1 MWCMSFSESGVSGV
15 GAVLD
20 EFLGGGRGQGDG
32 VSFWGNRPQA
42 ARQSANQAHLE
53 GTVSPA
59 SGMVGLRRSGKTAA
73 P

>member
-1 MWCMSFSESGVSGV
+1 MSFSESGVSGV

-32 VSFWGNRPQA
+32 LSLWGDGPQA
-42 ARQSANQAHLE
+42 ARRTANQARLE

-59 SGMVGLRRSGKTAA
+59 SGMVG
-73 P
+73 